1 MKSAKWEN
9 IFKGWDNKESE
20 TVHTLKKVPVF
31 KNLSEKD
38 FSELEKMMHQRSYA
52 SGDFIF
58 KKKNIVKK
66 LSRTQKSDIY
76 CTGIQILN
84 PKKINDKIKPT
95 DDFNILWKKL
105 IKIRQLYVSDVMPK
119 KWYTVDNVD
128 NLKKLKKIFK

>member
-1 MKSAKWEN
+1 MSTNNTIGIIYIIVAMAT
-9 IFKGWDNKESE
+9 FS
-20 TVHTLKKVPVF
+20 VHDSILK
-31 KNLSEKD
+31 
-38 FSELEKMMHQRSYA
+38 
-52 SGDFIF
+52 FIF
-58 KKKNIVKK
+58 QKVSLYEIYFGRTFIAATLSTLFLLILKKKNIVKK

-95 DDFNILWKKL
+95 EDFNILWKKL

-119 KWYTVDNVD
+119 KWYTVDNLD

>member
-1 MKSAKWEN
+1 MQKLNFRKINVQSYVPGKSN
-9 IFKGWDNKESE
+9 IF
-20 TVHTLKKVPVF
+20 
-31 KNLSEKD
+31 
-38 FSELEKMMHQRSYA
+38 RR
-52 SGDFIF
+52 
-58 KKKNIVKK
+58 KNIVKK

-119 KWYTVDNVD
+119 KWYTVDILD